1 MGDVL
6 KTFLIGLSL
15 GLLSAGAL
23 SSYFPSVDLHRE
35 PSLISVQPNG
45 GAVEDFF
52 INLPGDRILN
62 ILPQSS
68 QRGPL
73 SFKGTLGSHNID
85 VQAEIFKIRNQNST
99 VIGLGSR
106 LSSSR
111 ESTGGFVEW
120 SLHFPARGSMYI
132 KMQLTPANGGIR
144 NGELVSG
151 TRDFGNLSGSITE
164 RILTLAAQKP
174 AIDVQIHLQAVLIQ
188 SLGDPELNM

>member
-1 MGDVL
+1 MI

-15 GLLSAGAL
+15 GLVSAGAL
-23 SSYFPSVDLHRE
+23 SPYFSTVNLHRE

-52 INLPGDRILN
+52 IKLPGDRILN
-62 ILPQSS
+62 SLPQSS
-68 QRGPL
+68 QGYPL
-73 SFKGTLGSHNID
+73 SFKGTLSSYNID
-85 VQAEIFKIRNQNST
+85 TQAEIFKVRNQNGT

-106 LSSSR
+106 LSSSK

-132 KMQLTPANGGIR
+132 KMRLNPANGGVR
-144 NGELVSG
+144 HGELVSG

-164 RILTLAAQKP
+164 RVLTVAAQKP
-174 AIDVQIHLQAVLIQ
+174 AIDVQIHLQTVLMQ
-188 SLGDPELNM
+188 SQGDPELNM